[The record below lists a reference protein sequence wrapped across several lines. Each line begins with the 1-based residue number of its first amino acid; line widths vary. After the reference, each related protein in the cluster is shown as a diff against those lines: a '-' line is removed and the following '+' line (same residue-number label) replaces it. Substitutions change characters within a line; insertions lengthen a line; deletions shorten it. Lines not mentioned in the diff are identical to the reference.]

1 MGLTWSTLARPTG
14 PKAPQA
20 AIARIEPEAGLVQDA
35 QRAHEAWVLYLRSY
49 LLIRSAVGVIGIA
62 LPIALM
68 IGEAFFGGS
77 VHARGSL
84 SAYYHSPM
92 QDLFVGSLCVI
103 GVLLL
108 TYMAGQKATVDFVF
122 STVAGV
128 TVLGAVFF
136 PTNRPDIPAT
146 EPLCGP
152 NTKPEPPSCS
162 PIESTFGEHQV
173 AIIHAICAILFI
185 ASLFVICLAFAH
197 RERVDRGKPGWAL
210 VHYIC
215 AGAMA
220 LAAAWWGIGTWLS
233 IDIFTLQPLYICE
246 VLSVWAFAVSWFLKG
261 DALRLLFGRQI
272 S

>member
-20 AIARIEPEAGLVQDA
+20 AIARIEPDAELVEDA

-49 LLIRSAVGVIGIA
+49 LLIRSAVGLIGIG

-68 IGEAFFGGS
+68 IGEAFFSGS

-128 TVLGAVFF
+128 TVLGVVFF
-136 PTNRPDIPAT
+136 PTNRPDIPTT

-152 NTKPEPPSCS
+152 NTKPEPP
-162 PIESTFGEHQV
+162 
-173 AIIHAICAILFI
+173 A
-185 ASLFVICLAFAH
+185 AH
-197 RERVDRGKPGWAL
+197 
-210 VHYIC
+210 
-215 AGAMA
+215 
-220 LAAAWWGIGTWLS
+220 LS
-233 IDIFTLQPLYICE
+233 SQHSANT
-246 VLSVWAFAVSWFLKG
+246 K
-261 DALRLLFGRQI
+261 
-272 S
+272 